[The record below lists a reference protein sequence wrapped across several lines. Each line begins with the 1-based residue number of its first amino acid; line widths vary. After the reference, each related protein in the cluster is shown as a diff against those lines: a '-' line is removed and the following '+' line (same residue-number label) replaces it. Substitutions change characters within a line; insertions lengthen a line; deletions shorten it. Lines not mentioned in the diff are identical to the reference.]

1 MATAPRELVIARFI
15 LAAEK
20 EEAEAAARADAESER
35 SARAPSDTIDD
46 SFVELT
52 ASGNIGNGN
61 NTGGDAA
68 LTWIREHVDAER
80 SDSAWWSPPTPDDFK
95 RVNLSCDFGD
105 VVVRSALVQWWL
117 DLLVCARLVHPSFAF
132 ESEG

>member
-20 EEAEAAARADAESER
+20 EEAEAAARADAESG
-35 SARAPSDTIDD
+35 